1 MPYTPE
7 QDGVA
12 ERANRTIL
20 NQCRTLINALAE
32 DEDDEDPRDPKTL
45 WPEIMRTTIYLTN
58 RLATRSLYDKTPIE
72 ALTTNIGQPTVP
84 DLSHLRTIGCK
95 AYYYIPK
102 EKRQRRA
109 KFENR
114 AKAGIL
120 VGYEGNSIYRI
131 YDKDR
136 GIVRASA
143 VVFDEN
149 DAPNI
154 EVQFDDLFNDTYTG
168 GAAQDDQ
175 NDTQEEDGAHEGRGQ
190 QPAQESQLHDKQLSI
205 PRGFQDENHAGFE
218 DQNQGLI
225 NNQDSAPNY
234 LLQLRKPRQ
243 KPTIIPTAAS
253 SRPIRNRDGDPNK
266 KRL

>member
-1 MPYTPE
+1 VPYTPE

-20 NQCRTLINALAE
+20 DRCCTLLNALAE
-32 DEDDEDPRDPKTL
+32 DEDDEDPRDLKTL
-45 WPEIMRTTIYLTN
+45 WLEIIRTAIYLTN
-58 RLATRSLYDKTPIE
+58 RLATRSLHDKTLIE
-72 ALTTNIGQPTVP
+72 AFTTDIGQPTVP
-84 DLSHLRTIGCK
+84 DLSHLQTIGCK

-102 EKRQRRA
+102 EKRQRGA
-109 KFENR
+109 KFEDR

-120 VGYEGNSIYRI
+120 IGYEGNSIYRI
-131 YDKDR
+131 YDKER
-136 GIVRASA
+136 GVVRASA

-154 EVQFDDLFNDTYTG
+154 EVQFDDLFEGTQAG
-168 GAAQDDQ
+168 GAARDDQ
-175 NDTQEEDGAHEGRGQ
+175 NDTQKEDGAHEGRGRQ
-190 QPAQESQLHDKQLSI
+190 PVRAPAQESQLQNKQLSI
-205 PRGFQDENHAGFE
+205 PRGFQDENQDLVE
-218 DQNQGLI
+218 D
-225 NNQDSAPNY
+225 QDSAPDY
-234 LLQLRKPRQ
+234 LSQLRKPRQ